1 MILNPTATFCDAW
14 SWWWKGSNAGDELA
28 RVLLTSSATVLVIS
42 WLLWMFMRKPKAGL
56 PPGPRGLPLV
66 GNLLSLD
73 PELHT
78 YFASL
83 AHSYGPIL
91 TLWLGKKVGIV
102 VTSPAMARAVLKDQ
116 DTTFANRDVPVA
128 GKEAAY
134 GGSDI
139 VWTPYGPEW
148 RMLRKVCV
156 REMLS
161 NTSLDSVYALRRREI
176 RQTIGYFYSRAG
188 SPVHVGEQMFLAV
201 LNVITSM
208 LWGGTVKGEERVS
221 LGAEFRQVVAE
232 MTELLGMPN
241 VSDFYPGLA
250 RFDLQGIREKMKG
263 LALRANNAEFY
274 QTVAAIHKGRIH
286 YQQCVCVNCGQD
298 MVVGGTDTTSNTI
311 EFAMAEMMK
320 KPDVMKKAQH
330 ELDTV
335 VGKDNM
341 VEESDTH
348 RLPYLNSVM
357 KEALRLHPALPL
369 LVPHCPSETC
379 TIGSYTIP
387 KGARVFVNVWAIHR
401 DPSIWENPLEFRPER
416 FLDGK
421 WDYSG
426 NDFNY
431 FPFGSGRRICAGTA
445 MAERMFLF
453 SLASLLHSF
462 DWKLPEGEELDL
474 TEKFGILLNIYTP
487 LVVSNSYS
495 RANSQI
501 IFTMSQLMSHSLQ
514 SSYEVMPEY
523 LSSAIVLLSLSWFA
537 WILLKR
543 PKRRR
548 PTLPPGPRGFP
559 LVGNLLSIDPELHT
573 HFATLSR
580 TYGPIFTLWLG
591 KKVGIVVSSPALAK
605 EVLRD
610 NDTTFANRDVPV
622 AAREVAYGGSDI
634 VWSPYGPEWRM
645 LRKVCLREMLSNTS
659 LDSVYTNRR
668 REVRQTIGY
677 LYRHIGLPVNVGE
690 QLFLT
695 ILNVITNMLWG
706 GTIKGEERA
715 EVGAEFRKVITE
727 ITELL
732 GMPNISDFYPGLAR
746 FDFQGIRKQMKGLAQ
761 RFDKI
766 FEAMIDQRKKM
777 DDGKESKDFLQY
789 LLQLKEEGDTKMPL
803 TMTHVKALLMDMVV
817 GGTDTTANTIE
828 FALAEMMNKPE
839 VMRKAQQ
846 ELEAV
851 VGKDNIVE
859 ESHIHNLPYLHATM
873 KEFLRLHPA
882 LPLLVP
888 HCPSETCTV
897 GGYMVPKGARVFINV
912 WAIHRDPSIWDSPL
926 EFRPERFLDAKWDYT
941 GSDFSYFPFG
951 SGRRICAGTA
961 MAERMFLF
969 SLASLVHSFEWEM
982 PQGVTINLLEKCG
995 IVLKKRVP
1003 LIAIP
1008 TPSNSVNDDLA
1019 KLVLTLALVSL
1030 TILWYTWIF
1039 INSKKRQPPLPPGP
1053 QGLPVVG
1060 NLLSLQ
1066 PELHSY
1072 FASLARTYG
1081 PVLTLRLGK
1090 KVCVVVTSP
1099 AAAREVLKDHD
1110 ATFANR
1116 DVPAVTRASEYGAC
1130 DIVWSPSGPEWRM
1143 LRKVCVRGMLSSP
1156 TLDAVYSIRR
1166 DEIHT
1171 TIGYFY
1177 SQAGS
1182 PVNVGEQLF
1191 LTVLN
1196 VITNMLWGGT
1206 IQGKE
1211 RASIGEEFREV
1222 VALVTAQLGKP
1233 NISDFFPALEVFDLQ
1248 GIKKQMREVSMRFDR
1263 MFDTIID
1270 QRLKADA
1277 DGGKE
1282 SKDFLHVL
1290 LQLKDEPNAKTPL
1303 TMNHLKALLL
1313 DMVVGGTDTTSNTV
1327 EFAIAELMNKPEV
1340 MGKAQKELETVV
1352 GKGNRVEEHH
1362 IHKLPYLYAVMKEV
1376 LRLHPA
1382 LPLMVPHCPSESSI
1396 VAGYTIPKGSRIF
1409 VNVWAIHRDP
1419 SVWKSPSEFLPERF
1433 LDGNVDYS
1441 GNNFDYFP
1449 FGSGRRI
1456 CAGIAMAERVVMF
1469 SLASLLHSFN
1479 WELPEGEK
1487 LDLSEKFGIV
1497 LKKRI
1502 PLVAIPTP
1510 RLSDPTL
1517 YQ

>member
-1 MILNPTATFCDAW
+1 MILNLTATFYDAW

-28 RVLLTSSATVLVIS
+28 RVLLTSTASVLVIS
-42 WLLWMFMRKPKAGL
+42 WFLWTFMRKPKTGL

-102 VTSPAMARAVLKDQ
+102 VTSPAMARAVLKDH

-176 RQTIGYFYSRAG
+176 RQTIGYFYSRAA
-188 SPVHVGEQMFLAV
+188 SPVNVGEQMFLAV

-208 LWGGTVKGEERVS
+208 LWGGTVEGEERAS

-263 LALRANNAEFY
+263 LALRFDNIFEIMID
-274 QTVAAIHKGRIH
+274 QRLKMG
-286 YQQCVCVNCGQD
+286 GQGCKDFLQFLLQLKNEGDAKMPLTMTHLKALLMD

-335 VGKDNM
+335 VGKDNV

-357 KEALRLHPALPL
+357 KEVLRLHPALPL

-416 FLDGK
+416 FQDGK

-474 TEKFGILLNIYTP
+474 TEKFGI
-487 LVVSNSYS
+487 
-495 RANSQI
+495 
-501 IFTMSQLMSHSLQ
+501 
-514 SSYEVMPEY
+514 
-523 LSSAIVLLSLSWFA
+523 
-537 WILLKR
+537 
-543 PKRRR
+543 KRR
-548 PTLPPGPRGFP
+548 
-559 LVGNLLSIDPELHT
+559 
-573 HFATLSR
+573 
-580 TYGPIFTLWLG
+580 
-591 KKVGIVVSSPALAK
+591 
-605 EVLRD
+605 
-610 NDTTFANRDVPV
+610 
-622 AAREVAYGGSDI
+622 
-634 VWSPYGPEWRM
+634 
-645 LRKVCLREMLSNTS
+645 
-659 LDSVYTNRR
+659 
-668 REVRQTIGY
+668 
-677 LYRHIGLPVNVGE
+677 
-690 QLFLT
+690 
-695 ILNVITNMLWG
+695 
-706 GTIKGEERA
+706 
-715 EVGAEFRKVITE
+715 
-727 ITELL
+727 
-732 GMPNISDFYPGLAR
+732 
-746 FDFQGIRKQMKGLAQ
+746 
-761 RFDKI
+761 
-766 FEAMIDQRKKM
+766 
-777 DDGKESKDFLQY
+777 
-789 LLQLKEEGDTKMPL
+789 
-803 TMTHVKALLMDMVV
+803 
-817 GGTDTTANTIE
+817 
-828 FALAEMMNKPE
+828 
-839 VMRKAQQ
+839 
-846 ELEAV
+846 
-851 VGKDNIVE
+851 
-859 ESHIHNLPYLHATM
+859 
-873 KEFLRLHPA
+873 
-882 LPLLVP
+882 
-888 HCPSETCTV
+888 
-897 GGYMVPKGARVFINV
+897 
-912 WAIHRDPSIWDSPL
+912 
-926 EFRPERFLDAKWDYT
+926 
-941 GSDFSYFPFG
+941 
-951 SGRRICAGTA
+951 
-961 MAERMFLF
+961 
-969 SLASLVHSFEWEM
+969 
-982 PQGVTINLLEKCG
+982 
-995 IVLKKRVP
+995 
-1003 LIAIP
+1003 
-1008 TPSNSVNDDLA
+1008 
-1019 KLVLTLALVSL
+1019 
-1030 TILWYTWIF
+1030 
-1039 INSKKRQPPLPPGP
+1039 PPLPPGP
-1053 QGLPVVG
+1053 RGLPVVG

-1066 PELHSY
+1066 PELQSY
-1072 FASLARTYG
+1072 FTSLARTYG

-1090 KVCVVVTSP
+1090 KVCIVVTSS
-1099 AAAREVLKDHD
+1099 AAACEVLKDHD

-1116 DVPAVTRASEYGAC
+1116 DVPAVTRAMEYGAC
-1130 DIVWSPSGPEWRM
+1130 DIVRSLSM
-1143 LRKVCVRGMLSSP
+1143 LRK
-1156 TLDAVYSIRR
+1156 
-1166 DEIHT
+1166 
-1171 TIGYFY
+1171 
-1177 SQAGS
+1177 
-1182 PVNVGEQLF
+1182 
-1191 LTVLN
+1191 
-1196 VITNMLWGGT
+1196 
-1206 IQGKE
+1206 
-1211 RASIGEEFREV
+1211 
-1222 VALVTAQLGKP
+1222 
-1233 NISDFFPALEVFDLQ
+1233 
-1248 GIKKQMREVSMRFDR
+1248 
-1263 MFDTIID
+1263 
-1270 QRLKADA
+1270 
-1277 DGGKE
+1277 
-1282 SKDFLHVL
+1282 
-1290 LQLKDEPNAKTPL
+1290 LKDEPDAKTPL

-1327 EFAIAELMNKPEV
+1327 EFAIAEMMNKPEV

-1352 GKGNRVEEHH
+1352 GKDNRVEEHH
-1362 IHKLPYLYAVMKEV
+1362 IRKLPYLHSVMKEV

-1382 LPLMVPHCPSESSI
+1382 LPLMVPHCPSESST
-1396 VAGYTIPKGSRIF
+1396 VAGYTIPKG
-1409 VNVWAIHRDP
+1409 
-1419 SVWKSPSEFLPERF
+1419 
-1433 LDGNVDYS
+1433 
-1441 GNNFDYFP
+1441 
-1449 FGSGRRI
+1449 
-1456 CAGIAMAERVVMF
+1456 IAMAEKVVMF

-1502 PLVAIPTP
+1502 PLVAVTTP